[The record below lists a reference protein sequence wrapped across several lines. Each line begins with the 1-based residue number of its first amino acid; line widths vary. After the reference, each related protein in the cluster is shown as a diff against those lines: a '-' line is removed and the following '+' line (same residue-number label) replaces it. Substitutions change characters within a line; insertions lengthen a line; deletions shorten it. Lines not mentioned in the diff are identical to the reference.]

1 MSKDKQEKGGKNAA
15 KELKKALF
23 LSEGARLQAHERK
36 RAEKVR

>member
-23 LSEGARLQAHERK
+23 IRRSTAAS
-36 RAEKVR
+36 A